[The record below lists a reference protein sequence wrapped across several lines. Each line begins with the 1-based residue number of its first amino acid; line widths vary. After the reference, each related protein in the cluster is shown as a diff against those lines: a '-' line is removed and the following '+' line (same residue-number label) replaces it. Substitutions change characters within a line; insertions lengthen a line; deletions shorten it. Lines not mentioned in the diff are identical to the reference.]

1 MAEQRRAIV
10 GALRRGD
17 SFREVAR
24 RFRVGLA
31 TVHRWFRRAGR
42 GRLERVEW
50 GDRPAVPHR
59 TRRTVR
65 TLEERIL
72 SLRQQLKGSD
82 LGQFGAV
89 AIHRALQQEGLDLLP
104 CVRTIGRILER
115 SGVLDG
121 QQRVRRP
128 PPPRGWYLPEAAAR
142 RAELDSFDMVEGLV
156 IKGGTGVEVLNGVSL
171 HGGLT
176 LSAPTLLVSAK
187 AAVEIIVAHWREFGL
202 PHYAQFDNDTIFQG
216 AHQYPDT
223 LGRVV
228 RLCLSLHVVPVFT
241 PPRETGFQAMIE
253 NYNGGWQAK
262 VWTRFQHESLADL
275 QERSARFVAAS
286 RKSRAQRIEA
296 APQRR
301 PFPEPWSL
309 DLRQPPRGQLIYLRR
324 TSESGHVNLL
334 GHTILADETWCH
346 RLVRIEVNLTT
357 ETMAFYA
364 LRRRNPDYQP
374 LLRSAPYR
382 FPVREFQG

>member
-1 MAEQRRAIV
+1 M
-10 GALRRGD
+10 
-17 SFREVAR
+17 
-24 RFRVGLA
+24 
-31 TVHRWFRRAGR
+31 
-42 GRLERVEW
+42 EW
-50 GDRPAVPHR
+50 GNRPPIPHR
-59 TRRTVR
+59 TRRTVPS
-65 TLEERIL
+65 LEERIL

-89 AIHRALQQEGLDLLP
+89 AIQRALQQEGLAPLP

-121 QQRVRRP
+121 RQRVRRA
-128 PPPRGWYLPEAAAR
+128 PPPRGWYLPEVAAR
-142 RAELDSFDMVEGLV
+142 RAELDSFDIVEGLM
-156 IKGGTGVEVLNGVSL
+156 IKGGTGVEVLNAVSL

-176 LSAPTLLVSAK
+176 LSVPLSLITAK
-187 AAVEIIVAHWREFGL
+187 TAVEIIVAHWREYGL

-223 LGRVV
+223 LGRVA
-228 RLCLSLHVVPVFT
+228 RLCLSLRVVPVFT

-262 VWTRFQHESLADL
+262 VWARFQHESLADL

-286 RKSRAQRIEA
+286 RNSRAQRIEA

-301 PFPEPWSL
+301 PFPKSWSL
-309 DLRQPPRGQLIYLRR
+309 DLRRPPRGQLVYLRR
-324 TSESGHVNLL
+324 TTESGHVNLL
-334 GHTILADETWCH
+334 GHAILADETWSH
-346 RLVRIEVNLTT
+346 RLVRVEVDLTT
-357 ETMAFYA
+357 ATMALYA
-364 LRRRNPDYQP
+364 LRRREPDWQP
-374 LLRSAPYR
+374 LLRSVPYQ